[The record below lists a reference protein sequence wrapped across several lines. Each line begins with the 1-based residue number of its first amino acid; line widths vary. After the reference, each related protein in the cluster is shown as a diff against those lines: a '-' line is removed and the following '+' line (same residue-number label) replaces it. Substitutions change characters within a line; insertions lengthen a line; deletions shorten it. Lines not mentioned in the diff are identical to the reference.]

1 MNNALYRLRGIS
13 LTAALLLVP
22 SATFG
27 QAPKSAALAAE
38 LARLM
43 DQAKIDSIAAKHP
56 TLPDSYIAA
65 LYFPGSQL
73 LVVTARYS
81 APQLLDKKLEGKE
94 YRDVYIDLNS
104 ASVPDTK
111 VFISDLGADGLKP
124 KREEN
129 QPFDTAELGGKTYSF
144 DGEWKRAKLTEDE
157 YMKQYQRAEQEYENM
172 LQALLGQLKK
182 TS

>member
-1 MNNALYRLRGIS
+1 VSNALYRLRGIS
-13 LTAALLLVP
+13 LTAALLLLP

-27 QAPKSAALAAE
+27 QAPKSAALATE

-43 DQAKIDSIAAKHP
+43 DQAKADSIAARHP
-56 TLPDSYIAA
+56 TLPDSYIGA
-65 LYFPGSQL
+65 LYFAGSQL
-73 LVVTARYS
+73 LVVTAKYS
-81 APQLLDKKLEGKE
+81 VPQLLDKKLESKE

-111 VFISDLGADGLKP
+111 VFISDLGVDGLKA

-129 QPFDTAELGGKTYSF
+129 QPFDTVEIGGKSYSF
-144 DGEWKRAKLTEDE
+144 DGDWRRAKLSEDE
-157 YMKQYQRAEQEYENM
+157 YMKQYQHAEQEYENM
-172 LQALLGQLKK
+172 LEALLGQLKK

>member
-1 MNNALYRLRGIS
+1 VSIALYRLRGVL
-13 LTAALLLVP
+13 LTVALLLVP
-22 SATFG
+22 TATFG

-43 DQAKIDSIAAKHP
+43 DQAKVDSIAAKHP
-56 TLPDSYIAA
+56 TLPDSYIGA
-65 LYFPGSQL
+65 LYFAGSQL
-73 LVVTARYS
+73 LVVEAKYS
-81 APQLLDKKLEGKE
+81 VPQLLDKKLESKE

-111 VFISDLGADGLKP
+111 IFISDLGADGLKP

-129 QPFDTAELGGKTYSF
+129 QPFDTVELRGKSYSF
-144 DGEWKRAKLTEDE
+144 DGDWRRAKLTEEE
-157 YMKQYQRAEQEYENM
+157 YMKQYQQAEQEYEKM
-172 LQALLGQLKK
+172 LEALLGQLKK

>member
-1 MNNALYRLRGIS
+1 MAQTS
-13 LTAALLLVP
+13 
-22 SATFG
+22 
-27 QAPKSAALAAE
+27 KSAAAAKELAA
-38 LARLM
+38 AM
-43 DQAKIDSIAAKHP
+43 DSAKLDSIAA
-56 TLPDSYIAA
+56 PDPSQPGTFVAA